1 MAEGTNGRRRFSD
14 KWGKH
19 ELDVLAVLSSAFPQ
33 WLTSRQIAQRVK
45 AYADSYGELADQAA
59 KAAFAKQFQRDRA
72 KLAAMGI
79 AIESRQPEYSSKSE
93 GQDFAS
99 YRLQLGDEPRIRMHF
114 AQEDMP
120 VLAAANYLARSIA
133 MSQEAWE
140 EPVRPVSRTTPRVP
154 QVPIPGLGLDSIAPG
169 LGTQHLPDDLVRV
182 IDSRRFAATVDVD
195 GENLN
200 VAYADSDD
208 LAMFVLEH
216 PGASIVSP
224 QEAVDA
230 YRRRLEAA
238 TRFQLA
244 DESISPGAA
253 TVVSPE
259 IVRSNPAEHIATD
272 MDDDDMD
279 LPHARRASASSF
291 QTGSEVDRRLR
302 LMLFLSAHLG
312 EEFSLS
318 ELADRFIGTP
328 RSKEELRKFVNTI
341 HKDINTLTTVSDDGE
356 MAGSQFFDID
366 WSLLDENGIVSA
378 TNSLGLERLAG
389 ISPQYLSMLTASLNY
404 LAHSPLLPEESRA
417 QAESLYERLRTHV
430 GPGETPWLSLT
441 GYETEPKSFSVVR
454 RAIKTGSLL
463 DMEYT
468 DAAGRTRRKVVAPAK
483 IFVDEGVY
491 YAAVWTDIGDAAK
504 GTSAEGT
511 PSDSGSESKG
521 THHLKQ
527 GTGRNRQW
535 QVLRIAR
542 IEHADIVQPSH
553 KVEFP
558 DVPVSELRKWSF
570 DNGTAAVFIT
580 DRPDLMYIKSLPGAS
595 VEPCGTGQKVHLT
608 VSSDSWFVAFCI
620 AHAKHI
626 TAVAPETLRT
636 MILARAQREITI
648 SDSAEENQSDE

>member
-99 YRLQLGDEPRIRMHF
+99 YRLQLGDEPRIRLHF
-114 AQEDMP
+114 EQDDLP
-120 VLAAANYLARSIA
+120 VLAAANYLARSISVSSTA
-133 MSQEAWE
+133 SQQQ
-140 EPVRPVSRTTPRVP
+140 PVHTSRTTPRVP
-154 QVPIPGLGLDSIAPG
+154 QTPIPGLGLDSIAPG
-169 LGTQHLPDDLVRV
+169 LGTQPIPETLVKV
-182 IDSRRFAATVDVD
+182 IESRRFAATVDVD
-195 GENLN
+195 GEHIN
-200 VAYADSDD
+200 VAYTDSDD

-216 PGASIVSP
+216 PGAYIVSP

-230 YRRRLEAA
+230 FRRRLNAA
-238 TRFQLA
+238 TAFTLA
-244 DESISPGAA
+244 DESEGENGS
-253 TVVSPE
+253 TVVTSA
-259 IVRSNPAEHIATD
+259 ISSHTD
-272 MDDDDMD
+272 PDDDDPES
-279 LPHARRASASSF
+279 LKGHQKKGASF

-312 EEFSLS
+312 EEYSLA
-318 ELADRFIGTP
+318 ELAERFIGKAK
-328 RSKEELRKFVNTI
+328 SDDELKKFVNVI

-366 WSLLDENGIVSA
+366 WSLLDAEGIVSA

-389 ISPQYLSMLTASLNY
+389 ISPQYLSLLTASVSY
-404 LAHSPLLPEESRA
+404 LAHSPLLPDEQRA
-417 QAESLYERLRTHV
+417 KARSLYERLHSHV
-430 GPGETPWLSLT
+430 VPGETPWLSLT
-441 GYETEPKSFSVVR
+441 GYELEPRSFSVVK
-454 RAIKTGSLL
+454 RAISTEKLL

-468 DAAGRTRRKVVAPAK
+468 DGAGRTRRKLVAPAK

-491 YAAVWTDIGDAAK
+491 YAAVWTDVAAAAPK
-504 GTSAEGT
+504 DKKSLVDKDTRLNKANGK
-511 PSDSGSESKG
+511 P
-521 THHLKQ
+521 
-527 GTGRNRQW
+527 RIW
-535 QVLRIAR
+535 QVLRLAR
-542 IEHADIVQPSH
+542 IERAELVEPKA
-553 KVEFP
+553 KVEIP
-558 DVPVSELRKWSF
+558 DVPVGELRKWSF

-580 DRPDLMYIKSLPGAS
+580 DGQDLPFTKTLPGAT
-595 VEPCGTGQKVHLT
+595 VEPCADGQKVHLT

-620 AHAKHI
+620 AHARHI

-636 MILARAQREITI
+636 MIVARAQREL
-648 SDSAEENQSDE
+648 SVGQLDDAARPDAE